1 MRSCPYCN
9 PALLR
14 GTVLHD
20 DESDDDAM
28 ECFVSAIVDDH
39 VPAMMS
45 SGIGVALGKSEL
57 QLKLRV
63 AFWDIARQ
71 LRIALL
77 PDRTQ

>member
-1 MRSCPYCN
+1 
-9 PALLR
+9 
-14 GTVLHD
+14 
-20 DESDDDAM
+20 M
-28 ECFVSAIVDDH
+28 ECFVSAVVDDH
-39 VPAMMS
+39 VSAMMS

-77 PDRTQ
+77 PDRAQ